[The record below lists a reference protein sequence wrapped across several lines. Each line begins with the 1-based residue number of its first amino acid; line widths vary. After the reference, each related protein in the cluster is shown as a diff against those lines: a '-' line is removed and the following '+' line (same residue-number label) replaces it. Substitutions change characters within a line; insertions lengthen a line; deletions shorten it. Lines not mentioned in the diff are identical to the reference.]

1 MTIKRDYYEILG
13 IDRSASSEEIKKAYR
28 DLALQTHPDRV
39 APDKKK
45 EAEERFKEISEA
57 YAVLS
62 DPKKKATYDQ
72 FGHAGIDGQY
82 TYQDIFRGAD
92 FGNIFGGRGFED
104 ILRGFGSGGTFTDI
118 FSDLFGT
125 RVARRPRRGA
135 DLEYLLDITL
145 EEAVRGCEQKI
156 DIYHTITCPT
166 CRGSGAKPGTGKKTC
181 SQCQGQGQVRQVT
194 SSIFGQFAT
203 VNTCSRCHGAGEVVE
218 EVCHQCH
225 GRGKVKKAS
234 RISLKIPSGVDS
246 GTSIRVKGKGEAGEL
261 GGPSGDL
268 YVVTRVKSHRI
279 FEREGND
286 LICEVPLSF
295 ITAVLGGEIEVPTLE
310 AKAVMKIPPGTQTD
324 RVFRLRGKGVP
335 FLHGHGKGDEY
346 VKVIIKVP
354 TRLNEK
360 QKEILKEFAKAGG
373 EKLSVSKKG
382 VLDKI
387 RDTLKGKEE

>member
-62 DPKKKATYDQ
+62 DSEKKTTYDQ

-92 FGNIFGGRGFED
+92 FGSIFGGRGFED
-104 ILRGFGSGGTFTDI
+104 ILRGFSSGGTFTDI
-118 FSDLFGT
+118 FSDFFGT
-125 RVARRPRRGA
+125 RVARRPHRGA
-135 DLEYLLDITL
+135 DLEYPLDITL
-145 EEAVRGCEQKI
+145 EEAAKGCEKKI
-156 DIYHTITCPT
+156 SIYHTITCST
-166 CRGSGAKPGTGKKTC
+166 CKGSGAKPGTGKKTC
-181 SQCQGQGQVRQVT
+181 SQCQGTGQIRYTQAFFT
-194 SSIFGQFAT
+194 FSQ
-203 VNTCSRCHGAGEVVE
+203 TCPQCRGMGEVIE
-218 EVCHQCH
+218 AACGQCH

-234 RISLKIPSGVDS
+234 KISLKIPRGVDT
-246 GTSIRVKGKGEAGEL
+246 GTSIRVRSKGEAGEL

-268 YVVTRVKSHRI
+268 YVVVRLTPHKI

-286 LICEVPLSF
+286 LYCEVPLNF
-295 ITAVLGGEIEVPTLE
+295 VTATLGGEIKVSTLE
-310 AKAVMKIPPGTQTD
+310 GKATMKIPPGTQTD

-335 FLHGHGKGDEY
+335 SLHGHGKGNEY
-346 VKVIIKVP
+346 VKVIVQVP
-354 TRLNEK
+354 ARLNEK
-360 QKEILKEFAKAGG
+360 QKEILREFAKAGG
-373 EKLSVSKKG
+373 EKFGKPKKN

-387 RDTLKGKEE
+387 KDTFKGKE